1 MIELHFDNN
10 EASAK
15 TARKAGF
22 DKIFDYKSFIVLFK
36 E

>member
-1 MIELHFDNN
+1 MIELHFDKN

-15 TARKAGF
+15 NTRKAGF
-22 DKIFDYKSFIVLFK
+22 NKICDYKSFIVLFK